1 MKCKV
6 VIGTDNEEMVVVYA
20 RERTKFVDDIENFV
34 LENSLELVG
43 YKEKSAIILN
53 PHNVYC
59 FVIEDGKTYAV
70 TKDDKFLLKIR
81 LYQVEE
87 ILTENFVKVN
97 QSCIA
102 NVKKIDRFD
111 ATPYGSLNVV
121 FKNGYIDYVS
131 RRQLKIV
138 KERLGV

>member
-1 MKCKV
+1 MECKV

-20 RERTKFVDDIENFV
+20 RERTKLVDEIERFVS
-34 LENSLELVG
+34 ENSLEIVG
-43 YKEKSAIILN
+43 YKDRSTVIIN
-53 PHNVYC
+53 PNQVYC
-59 FVIEDGKTYAV
+59 FIVEDGKTYAV
-70 TKDDKFLLKIR
+70 TQDDKFLLKSR
-81 LYQVEE
+81 LYQIEE
-87 ILTENFVKVN
+87 MLTENFVKVN

-102 NVKKIDRFD
+102 NVKKIERFD
-111 ATPYGSLNVV
+111 TTPYGALNVV